1 MERSPTGSSGGYEY
15 CPSIASGK
23 PPTRTFT
30 PPSGSNTK
38 CPRHPLLNGRD
49 YCSVDLS
56 FSSCLYYVFLF
67 IPSLFHHVS
76 PLLLLFLI
84 LLHASLLGLR
94 VLPYLAFPSVAGSS
108 LETAD
113 TSSMDGLPTSPHRHD
128 LHDGGNYDPK
138 SPPYMIP
145 EELIKQSQEEFKNYN
160 QDIKCET
167 DTRPSV
173 IESSAH
179 HAIECT

>member
-1 MERSPTGSSGGYEY
+1 MFVLRASPPWT
-15 CPSIASGK
+15 CVLPCLTFPSI
-23 PPTRTFT
+23 
-30 PPSGSNTK
+30 
-38 CPRHPLLNGRD
+38 
-49 YCSVDLS
+49 
-56 FSSCLYYVFLF
+56 
-67 IPSLFHHVS
+67 
-76 PLLLLFLI
+76 
-84 LLHASLLGLR
+84 
-94 VLPYLAFPSVAGSS
+94 AGSS

-113 TSSMDGLPTSPHRHD
+113 TSSMDGLPTSPQRHD
-128 LHDGGNYDPK
+128 LHDAGDYDPK
-138 SPPYMIP
+138 SPSYCIP